1 MNPIDIINNEVIC
14 AGKLISNGQ
23 LCLLHCRINQGGN
36 LEFTG
41 RSNNQEAVDNL
52 VT

>member
-14 AGKLISNGQ
+14 AGTSVSNGT

-41 RSNNQEAVDNL
+41 RSNNQEVLDSLIN
-52 VT
+52 